1 MKNLKRLCCQINLKS
16 TKLIN
21 MFTWK
26 TQIKVM
32 LLYISMEDMLILSS
46 NDHMIISTKKI
57 LTKQVWHER
66 LGCCNV
72 ILGINIS
79 RTSDELILSQSYY
92 VEKVLEKK
100 FGLFFYQKL
109 NKSKCSPL

>member
-1 MKNLKRLCCQINLKS
+1 
-16 TKLIN
+16 
-21 MFTWK
+21 
-26 TQIKVM
+26 M

-72 ILGINIS
+72 ILWINIS

-92 VEKVLEKK
+92 VEKVLKKK
-100 FGLFFYQKL
+100 FGLFFL
-109 NKSKCSPL
+109 SKTE